1 MDDTIRRAGANPSEM
16 EYLSLRDEVMK
27 RVESRQQL
35 LSIAL
40 TLAGAFLGIGWGTGG
55 AVALLLFPPL
65 VTLLAVGWVQNEVRI
80 GQINRYI
87 REVLTTQIPTLGF
100 ERFIRGTG
108 SAFTLD
114 GTADRGH
121 LDRGYSAADSDPGD
135 PARSVPL

>member
-55 AVALLLFPPL
+55 AVALQLFPPL

-80 GQINRYI
+80 EQIKR
-87 REVLTTQIPTLGF
+87 
-100 ERFIRGTG
+100 
-108 SAFTLD
+108 
-114 GTADRGH
+114 
-121 LDRGYSAADSDPGD
+121 
-135 PARSVPL
+135 

>member
-40 TLAGAFLGIGWGTGG
+40 TLAGAFLGIGWGTVG

-65 VTLLAVGWVQNEVRI
+65 VTLLSVGWVQNEVRI
-80 GQINRYI
+80 EQIKR
-87 REVLTTQIPTLGF
+87 
-100 ERFIRGTG
+100 
-108 SAFTLD
+108 
-114 GTADRGH
+114 
-121 LDRGYSAADSDPGD
+121 
-135 PARSVPL
+135 